1 MRGQGWQRPGVEPIE
16 PLLKISGLSKTYEK
30 RYLVQ
35 ASDFSLQDI
44 GLELFDGEVV
54 GILGE
59 SGSGKSTVANIIVKL
74 APFDAGQILYRGK
87 DIRSFDAAENFR
99 YKSEVQIVFQD
110 PFGSL
115 NPRATIRRSIQ
126 EGLVLHRRS
135 LSAREMEE
143 EIDGL
148 LARVGLAGESPD
160 KYPHE
165 FSGGQRQRVAIARAL
180 AVRPSLLIC
189 DEPLSSLDVSIQ
201 AQILELFVN
210 LLKDLGLTILFISHD
225 INVVRLL
232 CDRVYVMRDGRIVE
246 SGASS
251 SILADPKHEYT
262 RNLLDAVF

>member
-1 MRGQGWQRPGVEPIE
+1 MPGQVCRREGVDPIE
-16 PLLKISGLSKTYEK
+16 PLLSITGLTKSYEK

-35 ASDFSLQDI
+35 ASDFSLRGID
-44 GLELFDGEVV
+44 LELFDGEVV

-59 SGSGKSTVANIIVKL
+59 SGSGKSTIANIIVKL
-74 APFDAGQILYRGK
+74 APFDGGQILFRGK
-87 DIRSFDAAENFR
+87 DIRSFDATENFN

-115 NPRATIRRSIQ
+115 NPRATIRRSIL
-126 EGLVLHRRS
+126 EGLVLHRGD
-135 LSAREMEE
+135 LSPPEMMDEVN
-143 EIDGL
+143 GL
-148 LARVGLAGESPD
+148 LTRVGLAGENPD

-210 LLKDLGLTILFISHD
+210 LIEDLGLTILFISHD

-232 CDRVYVMRDGRIVE
+232 CNRVYVMRDGQIVE
-246 SGASS
+246 TGRTSS
-251 SILADPKHEYT
+251 VLADPKHDYT